1 VVELADTLPY
11 LGSGDLGYL
20 GGSTPP
26 LTAIKLNQKPVIIM
40 EHQDRINFVLKN
52 YKTEIHQDQS
62 SFGKCDFQIYP
73 DFTSDGYK
81 LTVAKYN
88 ENILS
93 KNARDPD
100 GSKGKVFLNEN
111 VYHNNFD
118 LSLVFMDKLRKGG
131 MSIYIDD
138 EIYEDAMI
146 DSYLEQEYDVLEER
160 MAETEDANREL
171 SSEAKDKLYNNF
183 I

>member
-1 VVELADTLPY
+1 
-11 LGSGDLGYL
+11 
-20 GGSTPP
+20 
-26 LTAIKLNQKPVIIM
+26 M
-40 EHQDRINFVLKN
+40 EHQDRINFVLN
-52 YKTEIHQDQS
+52 HYKAEIYQDQT

-73 DFTSDGYK
+73 DYTSDGYK

-100 GSKGKVFLNEN
+100 GSTGKIFLNEH
-111 VYHNNFD
+111 VFHNNYD
-118 LSLVFMDKLRKGG
+118 LSLVFIQELRKGDL
-131 MSIYIDD
+131 SIYVDE

-146 DSYLEQEYDVLEER
+146 DSYLEEEYDVLEER

>member
-1 VVELADTLPY
+1 
-11 LGSGDLGYL
+11 
-20 GGSTPP
+20 
-26 LTAIKLNQKPVIIM
+26 M

-52 YKTEIHQDQS
+52 YKTEIYQDQS

-118 LSLVFMDKLRKGG
+118 LSLVFIDKLRKGG

-138 EIYEDAMI
+138 EIYE
-146 DSYLEQEYDVLEER
+146 YDRITDLGS
-160 MAETEDANREL
+160 TDLEDADREL

>member
-1 VVELADTLPY
+1 
-11 LGSGDLGYL
+11 
-20 GGSTPP
+20 
-26 LTAIKLNQKPVIIM
+26 M
-40 EHQDRINFVLKN
+40 EHQDRINFVLDH
-52 YKTEIHQDQS
+52 YKTEVHKDQT

-73 DFTSDGYK
+73 DYTSDGYK

-100 GSKGKVFLNEN
+100 GSEGKVFLNEH
-111 VYHNNFD
+111 VFHNNYD
-118 LSLVFMDKLRKGG
+118 LSLVFIQELKKGDL
-131 MSIYIDD
+131 SIYIDE

-146 DSYLEQEYDVLEER
+146 DSYLEEEYEKLTDLENTYLQESELAEKDLRDELYD
-160 MAETEDANREL
+160 
-171 SSEAKDKLYNNF
+171 NF

>member
-1 VVELADTLPY
+1 
-11 LGSGDLGYL
+11 
-20 GGSTPP
+20 
-26 LTAIKLNQKPVIIM
+26 M
-40 EHQDRINFVLKN
+40 EHQDRINFVLN
-52 YKTEIHQDQS
+52 HYKAEIYQDQT

-73 DFTSDGYK
+73 DYTSDGYK

-100 GSKGKVFLNEN
+100 GSAGKIFLNEH
-111 VYHNNFD
+111 VFHNNYD
-118 LSLVFMDKLRKGG
+118 LSLVFIQELRKGDL
-131 MSIYIDD
+131 SIYVDE

-146 DSYLEQEYDVLEER
+146 DSYLEEEYDVLEER

>member
-1 VVELADTLPY
+1 
-11 LGSGDLGYL
+11 
-20 GGSTPP
+20 
-26 LTAIKLNQKPVIIM
+26 M
-40 EHQDRINFVLKN
+40 EHQDRINFVLDH
-52 YKTEIHQDQS
+52 YKTEVHKDQT

-73 DFTSDGYK
+73 DYTSDGYK

-100 GSKGKVFLNEN
+100 GSEGKVFLNEH
-111 VYHNNFD
+111 VFHNNYD
-118 LSLVFMDKLRKGG
+118 LSLVFIQELKKGDI
-131 MSIYIDD
+131 SIYIDE

-146 DSYLEQEYDVLEER
+146 DSYLEQEYEVISDLEN
-160 MAETEDANREL
+160 TDL
-171 SSEAKDKLYNNF
+171 QEAKLAEEDLEDELYNNF

>member
-1 VVELADTLPY
+1 
-11 LGSGDLGYL
+11 
-20 GGSTPP
+20 
-26 LTAIKLNQKPVIIM
+26 M
-40 EHQDRINFVLKN
+40 EHQDRINFVLDH
-52 YKTEIHQDQS
+52 YKAKVHKDQI

-73 DFTSDGYK
+73 DYTSDGYK

-100 GSKGKVFLNEN
+100 GSEGKVFLNEH
-111 VYHNNFD
+111 VFHNNYD
-118 LSLVFMDKLRKGG
+118 LSLVFIQELKKGDI
-131 MSIYIDD
+131 SIYIDE

-146 DSYLEQEYDVLEER
+146 DSYLEEEYERLTDLENTYLQEAELAEEDLKDELYD
-160 MAETEDANREL
+160 
-171 SSEAKDKLYNNF
+171 NF

>member
-1 VVELADTLPY
+1 
-11 LGSGDLGYL
+11 
-20 GGSTPP
+20 
-26 LTAIKLNQKPVIIM
+26 M
-40 EHQDRINFVLKN
+40 EHQDRINFVLDH
-52 YKTEIHQDQS
+52 YKTEVHKDQT

-73 DFTSDGYK
+73 DYTSDGYK

-100 GSKGKVFLNEN
+100 GSEGKVFLNEH
-111 VYHNNFD
+111 VFHNNYD
-118 LSLVFMDKLRKGG
+118 LSLVFIQELKKGDI
-131 MSIYIDD
+131 SIYIDE

-146 DSYLEQEYDVLEER
+146 DSYLEEEYEVISDLEN
-160 MAETEDANREL
+160 TDL
-171 SSEAKDKLYNNF
+171 QEAKLAEEDLEDELYNNF

>member
-1 VVELADTLPY
+1 
-11 LGSGDLGYL
+11 
-20 GGSTPP
+20 
-26 LTAIKLNQKPVIIM
+26 M
-40 EHQDRINFVLKN
+40 EHQDRINFVLDH
-52 YKTEIHQDQS
+52 YKTEVHKDQT

-73 DFTSDGYK
+73 DYTSDGYK

-100 GSKGKVFLNEN
+100 GSEGKVFLNEH
-111 VYHNNFD
+111 VFHNNYD
-118 LSLVFMDKLRKGG
+118 LSLVFIQELKKGDI
-131 MSIYIDD
+131 SIYIDE

-146 DSYLEQEYDVLEER
+146 DSYLEEEYEVISDLENTDLQEAELAEKDLRDELYD
-160 MAETEDANREL
+160 
-171 SSEAKDKLYNNF
+171 NF

>member
-1 VVELADTLPY
+1 
-11 LGSGDLGYL
+11 
-20 GGSTPP
+20 
-26 LTAIKLNQKPVIIM
+26 M

-100 GSKGKVFLNEN
+100 GSTGKIFLNEH
-111 VYHNNFD
+111 VFHNNYD
-118 LSLVFMDKLRKGG
+118 LSLVFIQELRKGDL
-131 MSIYIDD
+131 SIYVDE

-146 DSYLEQEYDVLEER
+146 DSYLEEEYESIIEIQEKD
-160 MAETEDANREL
+160 
-171 SSEAKDKLYNNF
+171 DKLYENF

>member
-1 VVELADTLPY
+1 
-11 LGSGDLGYL
+11 
-20 GGSTPP
+20 
-26 LTAIKLNQKPVIIM
+26 M
-40 EHQDRINFVLKN
+40 EHQDRINFVLDH
-52 YKTEIHQDQS
+52 YKAKVHKDQI

-73 DFTSDGYK
+73 DYTSDGYK

-100 GSKGKVFLNEN
+100 GSEGKVFLNEH
-111 VYHNNFD
+111 VFHNNYD
-118 LSLVFMDKLRKGG
+118 LSLVFIQELKKGDI
-131 MSIYIDD
+131 SIYIDE

-146 DSYLEQEYDVLEER
+146 DSYLEEEYEVISDLEN
-160 MAETEDANREL
+160 TDL
-171 SSEAKDKLYNNF
+171 QEAKLAEEDLEDELYNNF